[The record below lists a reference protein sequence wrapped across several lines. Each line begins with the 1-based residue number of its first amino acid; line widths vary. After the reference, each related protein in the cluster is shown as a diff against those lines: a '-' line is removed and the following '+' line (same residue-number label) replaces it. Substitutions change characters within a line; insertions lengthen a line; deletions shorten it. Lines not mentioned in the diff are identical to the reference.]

1 MILVMKQNCNALGC
15 LLLLSVLLLFG
26 CASSGM
32 SSEQQDQIPDGAN
45 EVVLRSELPPSDLYK
60 QAYEVVRKAGL
71 RMEES
76 NDEMHSFSTSGG
88 PVGESG
94 SVIRVDVLVEERE
107 SGSQLVGR
115 ADVRISGFGW
125 MRASKAGKNSEPRVG
140 FEELVLLLKDMPHEQ
155 ISYREQ

>member
-1 MILVMKQNCNALGC
+1 MVMQLNCNVLGYS
-15 LLLLSVLLLFG
+15 LFLPLVFLFG

-32 SSEQQDQIPDGAN
+32 SSEQQDQIPDDAN
-45 EVVLRSELPPSDLYK
+45 EVVLRSELSPSDLYK

-94 SVIRVDVLVEERE
+94 SVIRVDVLVEERVRQ
-107 SGSQLVGR
+107 SVGR
-115 ADVRISGFGW
+115 PCGCPNLWLRLD
-125 MRASKAGKNSEPRVG
+125 ASVKGRK
-140 FEELVLLLKDMPHEQ
+140 EL
-155 ISYREQ
+155 